1 MSSRAWLAAVAL
13 LALLAACSDVEDDP
27 TSTAPVARITVTP
40 PTGPAPLSVAV
51 SGAGSTAVSGTIAS
65 YEWTFGDGATATGT
79 DAAHTFAAPGEYV
92 ITLKVTDDK
101 GRSGT
106 AESSAVA
113 TGPEAVYNASVYDGT
128 EYQDEPTSG
137 SYDTTQLQ

>member
-1 MSSRAWLAAVAL
+1 MSSRTRLSAVAL

-27 TSTAPVARITVTP
+27 VSTAPVARITVTP

>member
-1 MSSRAWLAAVAL
+1 MSSRTRLSAVAL

-27 TSTAPVARITVTP
+27 VSTAPVARITVTP
-40 PTGPAPLSVAV
+40 ASGPAPLSVAV